1 MGDVDPRTC
10 PTCVNRVKHEEPSNV
25 MFNLIFIYFVSWLC
39 WQNLTPDLRDTAR
52 WRTVQI
58 MITSQASVPK
68 FTSHPQQFVCP
79 LSLDCSFWS
88 SSFYFVTM
96 TTVSKWVAHISHSLS
111 SFIFFFY
118 FPCSDFHLSVFSTHS
133 PTLSCTITAT
143 LSFPLFRLTPNFF
156 LFLTTVIYGTDL
168 CSVFFTTVCYK
179 IFMLHSNIST
189 IEFQCWGASGFF
201 SPSWH
206 SVCLKLQPGWQ
217 RSISK
222 RFKKSVCNRLN
233 IKYIT

>member
-10 PTCVNRVKHEEPSNV
+10 PTCVNRVKREEPSNV

-111 SFIFFFY
+111 SFIFFFT
-118 FPCSDFHLSVFSTHS
+118 FLAVTFIFLSSRLIPLLFLAPSLQLSVFPYS
-133 PTLSCTITAT
+133 
-143 LSFPLFRLTPNFF
+143 
-156 LFLTTVIYGTDL
+156 DL
-168 CSVFFTTVCYK
+168 PP
-179 IFMLHSNIST
+179 I
-189 IEFQCWGASGFF
+189 FF
-201 SPSWH
+201 SFSP
-206 SVCLKLQPGWQ
+206 L
-217 RSISK
+217 
-222 RFKKSVCNRLN
+222 
-233 IKYIT
+233 